1 MHSSVSYYFL
11 FLRVCIVFMMVWAVS
26 ACHRYDFQGIIIR
39 QTPHTVLYSYAIANG
54 MARGRFMT
62 KPLYLA
68 QEQAILK
75 ADRDARAALRFFG
88 KHPSRSTLQQAGQ
101 KVENL
106 IGVIEA
112 QKTSSHQIMR

>member
-1 MHSSVSYYFL
+1 MQGLVSYYF
-11 FLRVCIVFMMVWAVS
+11 FLRVCIVVILVWTIS

-39 QTPHTVLYSYAIANG
+39 QTPRTVLYSYAIANG

-75 ADRDARAALRFFG
+75 ADHDARAALRFFG

-101 KVENL
+101 KVEKL

-112 QKTSSHQIMR
+112 QKTSSSQIMR